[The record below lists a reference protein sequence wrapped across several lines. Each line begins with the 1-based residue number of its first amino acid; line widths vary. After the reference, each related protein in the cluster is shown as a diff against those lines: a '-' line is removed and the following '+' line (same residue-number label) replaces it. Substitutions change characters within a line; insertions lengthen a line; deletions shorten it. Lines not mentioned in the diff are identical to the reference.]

1 MCVYIYIYTY
11 IYIYILQ
18 YIYIY
23 IHLLFRL
30 FLLYFMIFTKSA
42 RGRLFSRQQLS
53 GLPIH
58 IKILVILINIDYYI
72 LSVSNR
78 ALYRALESI

>member
-1 MCVYIYIYTY
+1 MCVYIYIY
-11 IYIYILQ
+11 IYIYCNT

-30 FLLYFMIFTKSA
+30 FLIYFIIFGENPNGIFPMLITFIT
-42 RGRLFSRQQLS
+42 L

-58 IKILVILINIDYYI
+58 IKILVILINTDYYI

-78 ALYRALESI
+78 ALYIALESI